1 MIMEMMTMILTV
13 SCQFAV
19 PTEIRSEA
27 EPGGNV
33 YFDDISCSRIEDQKN
48 DPSGQLRFGI

>member
-1 MIMEMMTMILTV
+1 MILTV